1 MINIIKYYNIKMM
14 DRKKINKIRKL
25 KIKRVR
31 SRVYGTAERP
41 RLAVKRSNSN
51 IYVQLIDD
59 TVGKTIVF
67 ASGFECKDKKMNKT
81 ELSKCVGKIIAEKA
95 LKQGIKKVVFDR
107 RYYKYHGR
115 VKALA
120 DAARESGL
128 EF

>member
-1 MINIIKYYNIKMM
+1 M

-25 KIKRVR
+25 KIRRVR
-31 SRVYGTAERP
+31 ARVYGIAERP
-41 RLAVKRSNSN
+41 RLAIKRSNSN

-59 TVGKTIVF
+59 TVGKTIVS

-115 VKALA
+115 VKTLA
-120 DAARESGL
+120 DAAREAGL